1 MDKLKSR
8 KFLLAL
14 ASALV
19 ILLKGLGVVDFRD
32 DAVWQLIAI
41 VLGWIGVEGV
51 VDFVR
56 ALRQYT
62 VIIEDEA
69 QDVGAKESP

>member
-1 MDKLKSR
+1 
-8 KFLLAL
+8 
-14 ASALV
+14 
-19 ILLKGLGVVDFRD
+19 
-32 DAVWQLIAI
+32 VWQLIAI
-41 VLGWIGVEGV
+41 VLGWIGVEGA